1 MVLDINQEVIKN
13 GQHQLKYQDS
23 NNCAVNALAVAF
35 NISYDAAHQYASTA
49 WNRRHGRGTHSSLLI
64 NDLKNQT
71 QLKFGKRSKEVPAV
85 TFYRHPHALV
95 KRKMK
100 LSTFMKCY
108 SQGTFYVLVRG
119 HALVIKDGVL
129 IDNSASLSRPVKYA
143 FQIEG

>member
-1 MVLDINQEVIKN
+1 MVLNINHEVIKN
-13 GQHQLKYQDS
+13 GKHQLKHQDS

-35 NISYDAAHQYASTA
+35 NVSYDTAHQYAATE
-49 WNRRHGRGTHSSLLI
+49 WNRKHGRGTHSSLLI

-100 LSTFMKCY
+100 LSTFLKHY
-108 SQGTFYVLVRG
+108 PSGTYYVLVRN

-129 IDNSASLSRPVKYA
+129 IDNDASLTRPVKYA
-143 FQIEG
+143 FQVEG